1 MCICYYVLQTYE
13 RIVLR
18 RFYFCRVTVLN
29 IPLSLASLAQ
39 ERILTSWVALVDKSG
54 IYEHYNPLTGEAYGA
69 VGLGMSTLVCDWIY
83 KYGWDKL

>member
-1 MCICYYVLQTYE
+1 MSQQLSH
-13 RIVLR
+13 
-18 RFYFCRVTVLN
+18 
-29 IPLSLASLAQ
+29 PLAPPPFPSQQ
-39 ERILTSWVALVDKSG
+39 ERILTSWVSLVDKSG